1 MSLIDGE
8 TYFNNF
14 GQTGYEEIRDWTP
27 AYYRN
32 ILEADANMYFAGW
45 LKDVMAESLEKWCR
59 NQFAAGMD
67 EYTLGRMERFFY
79 MEENATL
86 DIEERRRLLGIA
98 MAGTGKISTEKIA
111 AWVKTYTGADCT
123 FEFLHRLFIHINLGE
138 NDRVGDVETLMDKL
152 ESKIPAHIKFITEF
166 ATDLVFDWRDLE
178 KIRLK
183 NLTIFRFRL
192 PFFYTDQLD
201 GSFLLDGTHDLSG
214 GIRIGLGVCVGSKFG
229 FKTEQGISI
238 YPTVNIPV
246 ETDEGVS
253 GELVF
258 LLATPNGETGRIRN
272 RIKLHTEEAEKIPL
286 ITMTKRGRG
295 AWFLDGSVTLNGAKT
310 LNSIYEKEVIE

>member
-79 MEENATL
+79 MKENATL

-123 FEFLHRLFIHINLGE
+123 FEFLHRLFQLCEQRHS
-138 NDRVGDVETLMDKL
+138 RKDK
-152 ESKIPAHIKFITEF
+152 SHPAH
-166 ATDLVFDWRDLE
+166 A
-178 KIRLK
+178 
-183 NLTIFRFRL
+183 FRPDGALLCGCRRIGGTLRRL
-192 PFFYTDQLD
+192 PHSL
-201 GSFLLDGTHDLSG
+201 
-214 GIRIGLGVCVGSKFG
+214 
-229 FKTEQGISI
+229 
-238 YPTVNIPV
+238 
-246 ETDEGVS
+246 
-253 GELVF
+253 
-258 LLATPNGETGRIRN
+258 
-272 RIKLHTEEAEKIPL
+272 
-286 ITMTKRGRG
+286 
-295 AWFLDGSVTLNGAKT
+295 
-310 LNSIYEKEVIE
+310 